1 MPNLIQA
8 DRAQLRSILVTLDDI
23 QLSTRTAVR
32 TYRNAI
38 LVASGV
44 LLIIAISFPFAA
56 AQVSL
61 GIVVIRVVHSSQLPS
76 AHSLTVAMAA
86 AEVWGLLGGAIA
98 AVTGLY
104 RLRSSR
110 FPAGLQLA
118 QLVLKLPAG
127 ALTALF
133 GVVLLQAGIVPP
145 LRAVS
150 NAKLAAY
157 AIIFGFAQ
165 EAFTHF
171 VDRRAGHLLL
181 KSESIDGTAGS

>member
-38 LVASGV
+38 LV
-44 LLIIAISFPFAA
+44 FAA